1 MVSVYGVNR
10 KLSNSVD
17 IRLGGMAQTKWFHSP
32 GVSID
37 RHVVREGPSPYF
49 VAWQPHSSRMFY
61 DRREMMRWLKWPK
74 GTPTR
79 EKIDEWLDSFEVA
92 EEAPGL
98 DMAAIKREG
107 FGPEAHG
114 LDETDPNHQT
124 KMVT

>member
-1 MVSVYGVNR
+1 
-10 KLSNSVD
+10 
-17 IRLGGMAQTKWFHSP
+17 MAQTKWFHSP

-61 DRREMMRWLKWPK
+61 DRREMMRWLRWPK

-79 EKIDEWLDSFEVA
+79 EKIDEWLDSFEVV
-92 EEAPGL
+92 EEAPDL